1 MSGAVCALDVRSVS
15 KSYGATVALQDVS
28 IELRAGEVHAL
39 LGENGA
45 GKSTLVKI
53 LSGVV
58 KPNVGTMR
66 IDGEPYEPRSIVDAR
81 RRGVATAFQEL
92 SLVPN
97 LTVAQ
102 NLSLPRQAK
111 GRLGLVSGA
120 ATQKQGAAILK
131 RFGLR
136 LSPSAIVAGL
146 TLAERQRLEITRAFA
161 CNPKVLILDEPTAAL
176 AETDWLFG
184 LVRQATAAGAAV
196 LYISHRLAE
205 VRELCQRATVLRNGR
220 SIGTVGLEDATDH
233 NIFEMMVG
241 RGQAEEMQRRAASR
255 TVDAP
260 RCPRG
265 RGIGGREPQGYF
277 AHAARRRNS
286 RRRRARGTGTA
297 RAFPRPGRPRSAR
310 FRLGQGGRRGGST
323 LGSGCRLEDGPGN
336 RFCAG
341 RAKDR
346 GDLSQPV
353 GREQHRAAHH
363 WADWSARASC
373 RSAWSAKRQPGPPR
387 RSR

>member
-1 MSGAVCALDVRSVS
+1 VSGAVSALDVRSVS

-28 IELRAGEVHAL
+28 IELQPGEVHAL

-58 KPNVGTMR
+58 KPDVGAMR
-66 IDGEPYEPRSIVDAR
+66 MGGEPYGPHSIVDAR

-102 NLSLPRQAK
+102 NLSLPRQPK
-111 GRLGLVSGA
+111 GSLGLVSGA
-120 ATQKQGAAILK
+120 ATQKHGAAVLD

-136 LSPSAIVAGL
+136 LSPSAMVAGL

-161 CNPKVLILDEPTAAL
+161 CDPRVLILDEPTAAL
-176 AETDWLFG
+176 AETDWLFR

-196 LYISHRLAE
+196 LYISHRLHE

-233 NIFEMMVG
+233 TIFEMMVG
-241 RGQAEEMQRRAASR
+241 RSQA
-255 TVDAP
+255 
-260 RCPRG
+260 
-265 RGIGGREPQGYF
+265 
-277 AHAARRRNS
+277 
-286 RRRRARGTGTA
+286 
-297 RAFPRPGRPRSAR
+297 
-310 FRLGQGGRRGGST
+310 
-323 LGSGCRLEDGPGN
+323 
-336 RFCAG
+336 
-341 RAKDR
+341 
-346 GDLSQPV
+346 
-353 GREQHRAAHH
+353 
-363 WADWSARASC
+363 
-373 RSAWSAKRQPGPPR
+373 
-387 RSR
+387 